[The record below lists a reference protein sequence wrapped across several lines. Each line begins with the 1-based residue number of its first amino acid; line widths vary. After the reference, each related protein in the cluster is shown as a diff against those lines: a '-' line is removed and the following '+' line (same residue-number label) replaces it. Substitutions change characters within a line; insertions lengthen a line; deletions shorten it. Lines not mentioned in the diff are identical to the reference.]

1 MKTNIEFK
9 RVIESP
15 NAKLTADTEKQIFFP
30 SLDSAKV
37 KRKKGRNK

>member
-15 NAKLTADTEKQIFFP
+15 NAKLTVDTEKQIFF
-30 SLDSAKV
+30 SFLRFCKSEKK
-37 KRKKGRNK
+37 KRKK